1 MTPQKGLTPRCKKP
15 RDWSITKKE
24 MGDKSTINIIKDT
37 SGKPNRT
44 YDDARNVKNY
54 KGRVV
59 DGR

>member
-1 MTPQKGLTPRCKKP
+1 
-15 RDWSITKKE
+15 